1 MKRFVVTFISIMHL
15 FLSGCF
21 ATPELAA
28 VPPDAVVLAFGDSL
42 TAGTGAAPETSYPAV
57 LSRLIGRA
65 VVNAGIPGEVTST
78 GLARLAETL
87 DREKPALV
95 LLCLGGNDF
104 LRRMD
109 DANAE
114 KNLRAMVAMIRGR
127 GIGVVLIGV
136 PRLGFGLEVPK
147 WYRAVAKD
155 ASIPYEGEILKRVL
169 SDSSLKSD
177 PIHPNAAGYHQ
188 VAESLSVL
196 LKKSGALP

>member
-1 MKRFVVTFISIMHL
+1 MNHSVVVRFL
-15 FLSGCF
+15 CGLLLLWGCSS
-21 ATPELAA
+21 APSLQPL
-28 VPPDAVVLAFGDSL
+28 PPDAVVLAFGDSL
-42 TAGTGAAPETSYPAV
+42 TAGTGAAPETSYPTV

-65 VVNAGIPGEVTST
+65 VVNAGIPGEVTSA

-155 ASIPYEGEILKRVL
+155 ASIPYEGDILKHVL

-177 PIHPNAAGYHQ
+177 PIHPNAAGYQQ